1 MFERSCRPRD
11 QSFINN
17 SSKNC
22 RNIPSNTS
30 TKENNFVQKTT
41 FHHGRF
47 SGCLYGRFTAF
58 ATSVAWFLWHSN
70 FLFDTSE
77 KCSYKNIRKITLIKP
92 FLLFLT
98 SNCSELKYKPL
109 THFCVWTPKEGQEGN
124 KGLSWANAQR
134 TFCQSF
140 TRANQPKCLVLIINH
155 PFSKEL
161 LVNSIPIFAKIF
173 NCLS

>member
-22 RNIPSNTS
+22 RNIPSNT
-30 TKENNFVQKTT
+30 TTTENNFVQKTA

-47 SGCLYGRFTAF
+47 SGCFMDALLLLRL
-58 ATSVAWFLWHSN
+58 LWRD
-70 FLFDTSE
+70 FDDTPIYLNTSE
-77 KCSYKNIRKITLIKP
+77 KCSYKNTRKMTLIKP